1 MCLAPGLCRLPGA
14 ARRRCTTEESER
26 LDSTPVSPGIRERHD
41 VSLMSAEPPTPAVL
55 MPSAAEIY
63 ELIAQ
68 AAYYRAEKR
77 GFTPGLEADD
87 WLQAETEV
95 MERLRARHTA
105 GGA

>member
-1 MCLAPGLCRLPGA
+1 MMAGMKQTEQEYA
-14 ARRRCTTEESER
+14 A
-26 LDSTPVSPGIRERHD
+26 
-41 VSLMSAEPPTPAVL
+41 AAAVE

-68 AAYYRAEKR
+68 ATYYRAEKR

-87 WLQAETEV
+87 WLQAETEI
-95 MERLRARHTA
+95 MERLRARHTG

>member
-1 MCLAPGLCRLPGA
+1 MMVGVNQTEQEHA
-14 ARRRCTTEESER
+14 A
-26 LDSTPVSPGIRERHD
+26 
-41 VSLMSAEPPTPAVL
+41 AAAVE
-55 MPSAAEIY
+55 MPSAAQIY

-87 WLQAETEV
+87 WLQAETEI

>member
-1 MCLAPGLCRLPGA
+1 MLQRAPAREHDGA
-14 ARRRCTTEESER
+14 MNQTDQEHAAAASVE
-26 LDSTPVSPGIRERHD
+26 
-41 VSLMSAEPPTPAVL
+41 

>member
-1 MCLAPGLCRLPGA
+1 MKQNEQEYA
-14 ARRRCTTEESER
+14 A
-26 LDSTPVSPGIRERHD
+26 
-41 VSLMSAEPPTPAVL
+41 AVAVE
-55 MPSAAEIY
+55 MPSAAQIY

-95 MERLRARHTA
+95 MEGLRTRHTA
-105 GGA
+105 GA

>member
-1 MCLAPGLCRLPGA
+1 MMATMKREEEYA
-14 ARRRCTTEESER
+14 AAGR
-26 LDSTPVSPGIRERHD
+26 
-41 VSLMSAEPPTPAVL
+41 AQ

-63 ELIAQ
+63 EMIAQ

-95 MERLRARHTA
+95 TERLRMRRPAEQE
-105 GGA
+105 

>member
-1 MCLAPGLCRLPGA
+1 MEQTEREYA
-14 ARRRCTTEESER
+14 AAAA
-26 LDSTPVSPGIRERHD
+26 
-41 VSLMSAEPPTPAVL
+41 AE
-55 MPSAAEIY
+55 MPSAAQIY

-87 WLQAETEV
+87 WLQAESEV
-95 MERLRARHTA
+95 MQGLRARHTA

>member
-1 MCLAPGLCRLPGA
+1 MMATMKRGEEHA
-14 ARRRCTTEESER
+14 AAK
-26 LDSTPVSPGIRERHD
+26 P
-41 VSLMSAEPPTPAVL
+41 AE

-63 ELIAQ
+63 EMIAQ

-95 MERLRARHTA
+95 TERLRIRRPHDPAR
-105 GGA
+105 GQEQ

>member
-1 MCLAPGLCRLPGA
+1 
-14 ARRRCTTEESER
+14 
-26 LDSTPVSPGIRERHD
+26 
-41 VSLMSAEPPTPAVL
+41 

>member
-1 MCLAPGLCRLPGA
+1 MAGMKQTEQEYA
-14 ARRRCTTEESER
+14 A
-26 LDSTPVSPGIRERHD
+26 
-41 VSLMSAEPPTPAVL
+41 AAAVE

-87 WLQAETEV
+87 WLQAETEI
-95 MERLRARHTA
+95 MERLRARHT
-105 GGA
+105 GGSA